1 MKHIGIN
8 KDAEQPVRQQHVDWL
23 RFCPAFICCK
33 RGGLPI
39 EEVQHGVMEEEIG
52 DIDDESDVEDE
63 ADEIIAAA
71 RQGVQREYNGNNN
84 NSMEEIAMDEINNN
98 KDNNII
104 AKVDVHQYEMEILGE
119 DTGGSNEIQDDW
131 SEELMQAEEPVA
143 GRNENL

>member
-1 MKHIGIN
+1 
-8 KDAEQPVRQQHVDWL
+8 
-23 RFCPAFICCK
+23 
-33 RGGLPI
+33 
-39 EEVQHGVMEEEIG
+39 MEEEIG

-143 GRNENL
+143 GRNENLWVLHKMHLL